1 MGNFP
6 WKKCVTKNVWPNRS
20 LKPKVVLLN
29 GIIFNDCHNF
39 SIHIYIIMIALLYV
53 YTCIFI
59 CNKTYGQTKYRLPS
73 IYRYVYYDPTIYFVT
88 ELNHVLNMQVVYVLN
103 IKFYEL
109 INANTFWLHYIIY
122 SVKIELWLNLSLF
135 QW

>member
-1 MGNFP
+1 
-6 WKKCVTKNVWPNRS
+6 
-20 LKPKVVLLN
+20 
-29 GIIFNDCHNF
+29 
-39 SIHIYIIMIALLYV
+39 MIALLYV

-122 SVKIELWLNLSLF
+122 SVKIEL
-135 QW
+135 